1 MTKDAY
7 FEMCEM
13 MGSEPDPD
21 EIPVEFADLPD
32 VVQQALEIYGF
43 LPDRWEGMSA
53 TFLGKDYSIAFDL
66 FKTYEIDNYVEQRL
80 LLRIMSVIDGIR
92 SKIIQGK
99 QATKKSSNCG
109 IFCLHKKFKVANFL
123 VLCYN

>member
-1 MTKDAY
+1 MSKDAY

-13 MGSEPDPD
+13 MGSEPKDE
-21 EIPVEFADLPD
+21 EIPIEFNDLPD

-53 TFLGKDYSIAFDL
+53 TFLGKDYSIAFEL
-66 FKTYEIDNYVEQRL
+66 FKTYEIDNYIEQRL
-80 LLRIMSVIDGIR
+80 FLRIMSVIDSIR

-99 QATKKSSNCG
+99 QNAKKSS
-109 IFCLHKKFKVANFL
+109 
-123 VLCYN
+123 

>member
-1 MTKDAY
+1 MSRDAY
-7 FEMCEM
+7 LEMCEM

-21 EIPVEFADLPD
+21 EIPVEFEDLPD

-66 FKTYEIDNYVEQRL
+66 FKTYEIDHFVEQRL
-80 LLRIMSVIDGIR
+80 MLRIMSVVDGIR
-92 SKIIQGK
+92 SRIIQSK
-99 QATKKSSNCG
+99 QTTKKSS
-109 IFCLHKKFKVANFL
+109 K
-123 VLCYN
+123 

>member
-32 VVQQALEIYGF
+32 IVQQALEIYGF

-99 QATKKSSNCG
+99 QAPKKSS
-109 IFCLHKKFKVANFL
+109 K
-123 VLCYN
+123 

>member
-7 FEMCEM
+7 FEMCEAL
-13 MGSEPDPD
+13 GSEPDPD
-21 EIPVEFADLPD
+21 EIPVEFEDLPD
-32 VVQQALEIYGF
+32 LAQQAIEIYGF

-80 LLRIMSVIDGIR
+80 FLRIMSVIDGIR
-92 SKIIQGK
+92 SKLIQGK
-99 QATKKSSNCG
+99 QATKKSS
-109 IFCLHKKFKVANFL
+109 K
-123 VLCYN
+123 

>member
-13 MGSEPDPD
+13 MGTEPDPD

-66 FKTYEIDNYVEQRL
+66 FKTYEVDNYVEQRL

-99 QATKKSSNCG
+99 HTTKKSS
-109 IFCLHKKFKVANFL
+109 K
-123 VLCYN
+123 

>member
-13 MGSEPDPD
+13 LGTEPDPE
-21 EIPVEFADLPD
+21 EIPVELDDLPD
-32 VVQQALEIYGF
+32 LIQQALEIYGF

-53 TFLGKDYSIAFDL
+53 TFMGKDYSIAFEL
-66 FKTYEIDNYVEQRL
+66 FRTYEIDCNVEQRL

-99 QATKKSSNCG
+99 QNIKKSS
-109 IFCLHKKFKVANFL
+109 K
-123 VLCYN
+123 

>member
-13 MGSEPDPD
+13 MGSEPDQD

-32 VVQQALEIYGF
+32 IIQQALEIYGF

-53 TFLGKDYSIAFDL
+53 TFLGKDYSIAFEL
-66 FKTYEIDNYVEQRL
+66 FRTYEIVDNVEQRL
-80 LLRIMSVIDGIR
+80 LLRIMSVVDGIR

-99 QATKKSSNCG
+99 QAPKKSS
-109 IFCLHKKFKVANFL
+109 K
-123 VLCYN
+123 

>member
-1 MTKDAY
+1 MSRDTY
-7 FEMCEM
+7 LEMCEM

-21 EIPVEFADLPD
+21 EIPVEFDDLPD

-53 TFLGKDYSIAFDL
+53 TFLGKDYSIAFEL
-66 FKTYEIDNYVEQRL
+66 FTTYEIDNSVEKRL

-92 SKIIQGK
+92 SRIIQGK
-99 QATKKSSNCG
+99 QTTKKSS
-109 IFCLHKKFKVANFL
+109 
-123 VLCYN
+123 

>member
-13 MGSEPDPD
+13 MGTEPDPD
-21 EIPVEFADLPD
+21 EIPIEFADLPD

-53 TFLGKDYSIAFDL
+53 TFLGKDYSIAFEL
-66 FKTYEIDNYVEQRL
+66 FRTYEIVDNVEQRL
-80 LLRIMSVIDGIR
+80 LLRIMSVVDGIR

-99 QATKKSSNCG
+99 QAPKKSS
-109 IFCLHKKFKVANFL
+109 K
-123 VLCYN
+123 

>member
-1 MTKDAY
+1 MTKDKY
-7 FEMCEM
+7 FEICEM
-13 MGSEPDPD
+13 LGSEPNTD

-32 VVQQALEIYGF
+32 IVQQAIEIYGF

-80 LLRIMSVIDGIR
+80 LLRIMSVVDGIR
-92 SKIIQGK
+92 SRIVQSK
-99 QATKKSSNCG
+99 QNTKKSS
-109 IFCLHKKFKVANFL
+109 K
-123 VLCYN
+123 

>member
-13 MGSEPDPD
+13 LGTEPDPD
-21 EIPVEFADLPD
+21 EIPVELDDLPD
-32 VVQQALEIYGF
+32 LVQQALEIYGF

-66 FKTYEIDNYVEQRL
+66 FRTYEIDCNVQQRL
-80 LLRIMSVIDGIR
+80 LLRTMSVIDSLR
-92 SKIIQGK
+92 SKIITTKQQVTK
-99 QATKKSSNCG
+99 QATKKPS
-109 IFCLHKKFKVANFL
+109 K
-123 VLCYN
+123 

>member
-1 MTKDAY
+1 MSKDAY

-13 MGSEPDPD
+13 MGSEPKDE
-21 EIPVEFADLPD
+21 EIPVEFNDLPD

-53 TFLGKDYSIAFDL
+53 TFLGKDYSIAFEL

-80 LLRIMSVIDGIR
+80 FLRIMSVIDSIR

-99 QATKKSSNCG
+99 QNAKKSS
-109 IFCLHKKFKVANFL
+109 K
-123 VLCYN
+123 

>member
-99 QATKKSSNCG
+99 QATKKSS
-109 IFCLHKKFKVANFL
+109 K
-123 VLCYN
+123 

>member
-1 MTKDAY
+1 MSKDAY

-13 MGSEPDPD
+13 MGSEPKDE
-21 EIPVEFADLPD
+21 EIPIEFNDLPD

-53 TFLGKDYSIAFDL
+53 TFLGKDYSIAFEL

-80 LLRIMSVIDGIR
+80 FLRIMSVIDSIR

-99 QATKKSSNCG
+99 QNAKKSS
-109 IFCLHKKFKVANFL
+109 
-123 VLCYN
+123 